1 MKFKDYKIRL
11 KMTRIAS
18 ALLAGSL
25 LLSVPVTGNKN
36 IFSFFRGEN
45 VYASSAQEKR
55 DEAQQNL
62 DNVQNEINNLENE
75 QQQVQN
81 ELSEK
86 TQVLSDLLAEQKILE
101 QDIAKTQVEIDQAKL
116 DLQAAKDQ
124 EQAEY
129 EAMKLRIQYMYE
141 NSTENSIWTAIL
153 EANGIKDLL
162 NRVEYVT
169 QVHKTDREMLTAYQE
184 TVKQVEE
191 IAEELDSEMNNLV
204 AMKEVSE
211 HQEVELEK
219 AMQELRNEVA
229 DFEQQLAAAEARADA
244 YAEEI
249 AEQNR
254 IIAEEERRR
263 REEEER
269 RRREEEE
276 RRRQE
281 QERLEQ
287 QQQQQNNNNSSNSES
302 SNNGTSSTTKP
313 NVSGS
318 GYLNDS
324 SYDPG
329 FSSSVSGEEL
339 VNYALQFVGN
349 PYKWGGNSLTNG
361 CDCSGFVNLIYK
373 HFGFSVPR
381 YSQAFKTV
389 GKPVAYENL
398 KAGDIVVYPGHV
410 AIYIGNGKI
419 VEAQSTKAG
428 ITCTRRVN
436 CNTIT
441 AIRRVL

>member
-219 AMQELRNEVA
+219 AMQEL
-229 DFEQQLAAAEARADA
+229 
-244 YAEEI
+244 
-249 AEQNR
+249 
-254 IIAEEERRR
+254 
-263 REEEER
+263 
-269 RRREEEE
+269 
-276 RRRQE
+276 
-281 QERLEQ
+281 
-287 QQQQQNNNNSSNSES
+287 
-302 SNNGTSSTTKP
+302 
-313 NVSGS
+313 
-318 GYLNDS
+318 
-324 SYDPG
+324 
-329 FSSSVSGEEL
+329 
-339 VNYALQFVGN
+339 
-349 PYKWGGNSLTNG
+349 
-361 CDCSGFVNLIYK
+361 
-373 HFGFSVPR
+373 
-381 YSQAFKTV
+381 
-389 GKPVAYENL
+389 
-398 KAGDIVVYPGHV
+398 
-410 AIYIGNGKI
+410 
-419 VEAQSTKAG
+419 
-428 ITCTRRVN
+428 
-436 CNTIT
+436 
-441 AIRRVL
+441 